1 MGDGPVEVVVAER
14 KLLELA
20 HGSRWETEK
29 SVLEDD
35 GTRVFVDE
43 SCVTIREANE
53 TAMAMNKDLIALLHS
68 AGLLDGLLAEAW
80 DNGYGSGKMD
90 TNDDAKRGGKHETE
104 NPHRKAGA
112 NG

>member
-1 MGDGPVEVVVAER
+1 MGVGPVEVVVAER

-20 HGSRWETEK
+20 PGSRWNGDCVIDRHGD
-29 SVLEDD
+29 SCYAY
-35 GTRVFVDE
+35 E
-43 SCVTIREANE
+43 SPGGHAVECHESAYAQDI
-53 TAMAMNKDLIALLHS
+53 IALLHR